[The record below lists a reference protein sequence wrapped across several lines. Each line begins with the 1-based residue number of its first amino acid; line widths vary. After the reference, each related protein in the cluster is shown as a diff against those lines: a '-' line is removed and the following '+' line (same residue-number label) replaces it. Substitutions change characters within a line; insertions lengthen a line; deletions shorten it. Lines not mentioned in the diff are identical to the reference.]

1 MGPKNCMPFETTYR
15 RLSTQTKKEISLSL
29 SLSNFLSESTLK
41 GPLLQLWPHGVLTE
55 DRRITSHLHLCPLH
69 LQLVLVYAFF
79 GIGDE
84 RFDDA
89 VVLGMFWSND
99 EFELLV
105 RGLPPKVALCCIK
118 LCLALSPGLCIEQIV
133 FLCVIRWCKSKNI
146 CIIMFLH
153 FENKEKCF

>member
-1 MGPKNCMPFETTYR
+1 MGPKNCMPFETYR
-15 RLSTQTKKEISLSL
+15 QLSTQTKKEISLSL
-29 SLSNFLSESTLK
+29 SLSLISSQSLPSKVRCSNCDPMVFSPKTNALHHTL
-41 GPLLQLWPHGVLTE
+41 
-55 DRRITSHLHLCPLH
+55 DLCPLH

-118 LCLALSPGLCIEQIV
+118 LCLALSPGLCVEKDV
-133 FLCVIRWCKSKNI
+133 CLCVIRWCSSKI
-146 CIIMFLH
+146 
-153 FENKEKCF
+153 